1 MTANH
6 LAIRRALV
14 RQFDLEDKRREINRE
29 LCGVRAGIRN
39 LLGVAPPVGTRARKS
54 RRAGKRGG
62 EEQHNRMH
70 PMNGT
75 IRAKTAGRKRNGKGA
90 AK

>member
-39 LLGVAPPVGTRARKS
+39 LLGVGTRTRKS

-75 IRAKTAGRKRNGKGA
+75 IRAKSPGRKRNGKGA

>member
-39 LLGVAPPVGTRARKS
+39 LLGVGTRTRKG

-70 PMNGT
+70 QMNAT
-75 IRAKTAGRKRNGKGA
+75 IRAKSPGRKRNGKGA
-90 AK
+90 GK

>member
-39 LLGVAPPVGTRARKS
+39 LLGLAPPVGTRARKS
-54 RRAGKRGG
+54 RRAGKQGG
-62 EEQHNRMH
+62 AKQAKGKRVSIVTLRTAAA
-70 PMNGT
+70 GCKRKT
-75 IRAKTAGRKRNGKGA
+75 RRAGK
-90 AK
+90 